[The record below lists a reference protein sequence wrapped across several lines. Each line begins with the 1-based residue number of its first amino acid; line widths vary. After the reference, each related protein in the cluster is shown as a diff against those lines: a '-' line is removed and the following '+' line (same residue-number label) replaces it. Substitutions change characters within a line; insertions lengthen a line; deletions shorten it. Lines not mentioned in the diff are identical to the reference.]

1 MRGSE
6 LADSIYK
13 PNQYL
18 RVDPL
23 SLLIASWNFSDL
35 GREVVANWIFSI
47 EGLDLYKTL
56 LEEVKF
62 RATNPAE
69 FVLSLTALLAR
80 QKIIDDLE
88 DHIAQPEDHTI
99 RLEDYILV
107 GFNAIV
113 HGRSQRN
120 SQTVIAMSL
129 SSLIRTWPLNNAK
142 VPNII
147 KRLPKDLVERV
158 LLLDPLEGAI
168 NAYWKMRL
176 GGDSHEN
183 AYEEAELIK
192 REEEHTFICTSE
204 VYDDELTT
212 SARLSN
218 TELDSLDTDNM
229 PKTWFHAEHHGFD
242 SPEAS

>member
-6 LADSIYK
+6 LADSIYE
-13 PNQYL
+13 PDQHL

-23 SLLIASWNFSDL
+23 TLLIASWTFSDL
-35 GREVVANWIFSI
+35 GRDVVANWIFSI
-47 EGLDLYKTL
+47 EGLDLYKAL

-88 DHIAQPEDHTI
+88 DHTAQPEDHTI
-99 RLEDYILV
+99 RLEDYVLI

-113 HGRSQRN
+113 HGRPQRN
-120 SQTVIAMSL
+120 TQTVIAMSL
-129 SSLIRTWPLNNAK
+129 SSLIRTWPLYDAK
-142 VPNII
+142 VQNTI
-147 KRLPKDLVERV
+147 KLFPKDLVERV

-168 NAYWKMRL
+168 NAYWEMRL

-204 VYDDELTT
+204 EYDDELTT
-212 SARLSN
+212 SAQ
-218 TELDSLDTDNM
+218 LDSLDTDNM
-229 PKTWFHAEHHGFD
+229 PKTWFQAEHHGFG
-242 SPEAS
+242 SPEKG